1 LPFDL
6 EQEFPIEFELEI
18 DGRWIAEVVALP
30 GVLAYGVTQQEAR
43 WKAEVLARQV
53 IAEQQ

>member
-1 LPFDL
+1 MPFDL